1 MGRLTAYVVEFAPN
15 KGQFQHRVASL
26 VEYMCPKRVHE
37 GRYDDPCM
45 SLSVVLIDLGNLRGQ
60 MFSRTGFAPSGAL
73 HALMAEHIA
82 RCSGWTWLG
91 PQRVFYS

>member
-1 MGRLTAYVVEFAPN
+1 
-15 KGQFQHRVASL
+15 
-26 VEYMCPKRVHE
+26 MCPKQVHE
-37 GRYDDPCM
+37 GSYDDLYVPI
-45 SLSVVLIDLGNLRGQ
+45 SVVMIDLRNLRGQ